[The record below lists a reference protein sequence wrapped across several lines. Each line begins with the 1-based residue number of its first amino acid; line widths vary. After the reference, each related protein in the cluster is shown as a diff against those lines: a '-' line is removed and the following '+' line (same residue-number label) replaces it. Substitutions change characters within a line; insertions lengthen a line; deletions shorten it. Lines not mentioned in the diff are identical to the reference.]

1 MFILWKFSS
10 IFIYLNSKAV
20 NERMSF
26 VAWTRSEAFKLN
38 TLTSW
43 ANCRESRSQTSVST
57 EAFSSWQGAQRRHS
71 KMCTYRS
78 IHRKYLKLSVP
89 LHEWSFAV
97 ERRKLQSG
105 CLWNHMCSEP
115 INNKELTS
123 FSLRDFVCFS
133 FLCLQLFT
141 IMKCAFELYVYS
153 SIHKISLERCKVKII
168 CFFFVF
174 SGSLVYH
181 EFV

>member
-1 MFILWKFSS
+1 MSILRKFQS
-10 IFIYLNSKAV
+10 IYLNSKAV
-20 NERMSF
+20 NVSIGF
-26 VAWTRSEAFKLN
+26 VAWTQSEAFKLN

-43 ANCRESRSQTSVST
+43 ANCRESRSRTSFST
-57 EAFSSWQGAQRRHS
+57 EAFSSWQDAQRRHG
-71 KMCTYRS
+71 KMCARRS
-78 IHRKYLKLSVP
+78 IHRKYLKLSTSM
-89 LHEWSFAV
+89 HEWEFRSRTAKAAV
-97 ERRKLQSG
+97 G

-181 EFV
+181 DFV